1 MLLRSAL
8 RASLRCLCDISAAG
22 FAFYEFPHSN
32 PSLFCFTISLH
43 IEKVH
48 IYFARNN
55 KNRSFRSK
63 FMKLVMFMPDGKITF
78 STELDNSS
86 IQKDLKRAEAEIR
99 KFEQTIYKAQEAKLP
114 LVKQLE
120 ELDRKIQ
127 KSKKTLGSYK
137 ADLSAAQ
144 SAILSGSEEDRLA
157 AANQIPNILKI
168 IDGQEKEITSL
179 KKKWASVNDEI
190 KKYDNTIEEATNS
203 MQDAVAEASELNKK
217 LRSPFNKMAQTM
229 DDAQKSAKKFRTRI
243 WEIGKSAFVFN
254 LISAGLRS
262 AVSYMGKALQ
272 TNAEYTAQLAKLKGA
287 LLTAFQPIYEFAL
300 PGLLAVL
307 RVLTSIVQVV
317 ANVLSFFS
325 GKSASQNAKNAEAL
339 NKQAKAIGGVGS
351 AAKEAKKQ
359 LMGFD
364 EINKLDSTDTD
375 TDAGGSG
382 SGGGTITPDFSD
394 FDTGQYKEK
403 IDQLTAYLSGALL
416 AIGAILAFSGAN
428 IPLGIALMAAGAVG
442 LASVVEINWDAMK
455 EQLDGALGGII
466 AVISPFLLA
475 LGAVLAFSGANIAL
489 GIGLMIAGLAGMA
502 LTTNI
507 SWDAMSQEMKTEVNN
522 LMVIL
527 GGAMLVVGAILAF
540 SSANIPVGIALMAI
554 GAFELATAASL
565 NWNAIQ
571 DALRGPLGGIVAL
584 VSGFLLV
591 LGIVLAFTGVQP
603 ALGIALIAAGAVG
616 LVSVTALN
624 WNAILDK
631 CKEVWSGIK
640 QWFNSSVAPFF
651 TLSYWQEKFSAIGEG
666 LKQAVKNGINAAI
679 GKFNEFISWI
689 NSVMNFSWG
698 EVSVFGKT
706 IIPSGNMQL
715 LSVPQIPYLAQGAV
729 IPPNREFL
737 AVLGDQSSGT
747 NIEAPESLIRK
758 IVREETRGMS
768 SRRVEEL
775 LERLINT
782 VEGIEIGDETIGRA
796 AARYDRVASR
806 ARGY

>member
-1 MLLRSAL
+1 MA
-8 RASLRCLCDISAAG
+8 
-22 FAFYEFPHSN
+22 
-32 PSLFCFTISLH
+32 
-43 IEKVH
+43 
-48 IYFARNN
+48 
-55 KNRSFRSK
+55 
-63 FMKLVMFMPDGKITF
+63 DGRITF
-78 STELDNSS
+78 STDLDNKGLEKKLSDLSKRIESAEKELFDKKEQQSS
-86 IQKDLKRAEAEIR
+86 IKTELESASKEAKKTEKAIADLNAQISEMESIRDNFGIKNPVGLAEAQASL
-99 KFEQTIYKAQEAKLP
+99 KEQESILASQDREVERLDAKYTKITDSVMKSTDSLNSMKAQA
-114 LVKQLE
+114 
-120 ELDRKIQ
+120 
-127 KSKKTLGSYK
+127 T
-137 ADLSAAQ
+137 DLSEQIEIASKNQ
-144 SAILSGSEEDRLA
+144 SAFGDAVKATNKKFDSLLTRVSRLA
-157 AANQIPNILKI
+157 SRVFVFSM
-168 IDGQEKEITSL
+168 ITS
-179 KKKWASVNDEI
+179 
-190 KKYDNTIEEATNS
+190 
-203 MQDAVAEASELNKK
+203 
-217 LRSPFNKMAQTM
+217 
-229 DDAQKSAKKFRTRI
+229 
-243 WEIGKSAFVFN
+243 
-254 LISAGLRS
+254 GLRTIREF
-262 AVSYMGKALQ
+262 MGKALQ
-272 TNAEYTAQLAKLKGA
+272 TNAEYAAQLAKLKGA
-287 LLTAFQPIYEFAL
+287 LLTAFQPIYEFVL
-300 PGLLAVL
+300 PGLISVL
-307 RVLTSIVQVV
+307 RVLTSIVRVV
-317 ANVLSFFS
+317 ANVLSFFT
-325 GKSASQNAKNAEAL
+325 GKSVSQYAKNAQDMYNNMNKEAS
-339 NKQAKAIGGVGS
+339 AIGNVGS

-382 SGGGTITPDFSD
+382 SGVGTITPDFSD

-603 ALGIALIAAGAVG
+603 ELGIALIAAGAAG

-651 TLSYWQEKFSAIGEG
+651 TLSYWKEKFSAIGEG

>member
-1 MLLRSAL
+1 
-8 RASLRCLCDISAAG
+8 
-22 FAFYEFPHSN
+22 
-32 PSLFCFTISLH
+32 
-43 IEKVH
+43 
-48 IYFARNN
+48 
-55 KNRSFRSK
+55 
-63 FMKLVMFMPDGKITF
+63 MPDGKITF
-78 STELDNSS
+78 STELDNAG
-86 IQKDLKRAEAEIR
+86 IQKDLKRAESEIR
-99 KFEQTIYKAQEAKLP
+99 KYEETISKATDAKLP
-114 LVKQLE
+114 LVKRLE
-120 ELDRKIQ
+120 ELDRKIAQ
-127 KSKKTLGSYK
+127 SKGTLNLFKS
-137 ADLSAAQ
+137 DLSAAQ
-144 SAILSGSEEDRLA
+144 RALTSGNESDSIA
-157 AANQIPNILKI
+157 AGNQIPNLLKI
-168 IDGQEKEITSL
+168 IDGQEKEVSSL
-179 KKKWASVNDEI
+179 KKQWASVNEEI
-190 KKYDNTIEEATNS
+190 RKYDDTIEKSTKSMQKAVSEAT
-203 MQDAVAEASELNKK
+203 ELNKK
-217 LRSPFNKMAQTM
+217 LNSPYSKMAETIES
-229 DDAQKSAKKFRTRI
+229 AQKSAAKFKTRI
-243 WEIGKSAFVFN
+243 WEIGKSALVFN
-254 LISAGLRS
+254 LVSAGLRS

-382 SGGGTITPDFSD
+382 SGVGTITPDFSD

-603 ALGIALIAAGAVG
+603 ALGIALIAAGAAG

>member
-1 MLLRSAL
+1 
-8 RASLRCLCDISAAG
+8 
-22 FAFYEFPHSN
+22 
-32 PSLFCFTISLH
+32 
-43 IEKVH
+43 
-48 IYFARNN
+48 
-55 KNRSFRSK
+55 
-63 FMKLVMFMPDGKITF
+63 
-78 STELDNSS
+78 
-86 IQKDLKRAEAEIR
+86 
-99 KFEQTIYKAQEAKLP
+99 
-114 LVKQLE
+114 
-120 ELDRKIQ
+120 
-127 KSKKTLGSYK
+127 
-137 ADLSAAQ
+137 
-144 SAILSGSEEDRLA
+144 
-157 AANQIPNILKI
+157 
-168 IDGQEKEITSL
+168 
-179 KKKWASVNDEI
+179 
-190 KKYDNTIEEATNS
+190 
-203 MQDAVAEASELNKK
+203 
-217 LRSPFNKMAQTM
+217 
-229 DDAQKSAKKFRTRI
+229 
-243 WEIGKSAFVFN
+243 
-254 LISAGLRS
+254 
-262 AVSYMGKALQ
+262 
-272 TNAEYTAQLAKLKGA
+272 
-287 LLTAFQPIYEFAL
+287 
-300 PGLLAVL
+300 
-307 RVLTSIVQVV
+307 
-317 ANVLSFFS
+317 
-325 GKSASQNAKNAEAL
+325 
-339 NKQAKAIGGVGS
+339 
-351 AAKEAKKQ
+351 
-359 LMGFD
+359 
-364 EINKLDSTDTD
+364 
-375 TDAGGSG
+375 
-382 SGGGTITPDFSD
+382 
-394 FDTGQYKEK
+394 
-403 IDQLTAYLSGALL
+403 
-416 AIGAILAFSGAN
+416 
-428 IPLGIALMAAGAVG
+428 
-442 LASVVEINWDAMK
+442 
-455 EQLDGALGGII
+455 
-466 AVISPFLLA
+466 
-475 LGAVLAFSGANIAL
+475 
-489 GIGLMIAGLAGMA
+489 
-502 LTTNI
+502 
-507 SWDAMSQEMKTEVNN
+507 
-522 LMVIL
+522 
-527 GGAMLVVGAILAF
+527 MLVVGAILAF

-603 ALGIALIAAGAVG
+603 ALGIALIAAGAAG